1 MNDVFILSA
10 ARTPVGTF
18 LGALAPLSAS
28 RLGAVAIKAALD
40 RAEVPASTVGQ
51 VWMGNVLQA
60 GQGQAPARQAA
71 LAADLPPSTGCIT
84 VHKVCG
90 SGMRSVMDAANA
102 LRAGEF
108 EMAVAGGMESM
119 SNAPYLLLKGR
130 SGLRMG
136 HGQLLDSMISDGLWD
151 PYKNVHMGTCAELCA
166 AKYSFTREAQ
176 DAYALES
183 YQRAR
188 RANEAGDF
196 NAEFAPVTIEGKK
209 GPVTVD
215 RDEEPFATPLEKL
228 EKMGTLKPAFQK
240 DGTVTAANASKIN
253 DGASALVLVG
263 EGNVGSCKPIAR
275 IVAQASHAQE
285 PEWFTTAPVAAARK
299 AAEEGRDSAFP
310 DRPLRGERGVRRRR
324 DGVHRGPRAR
334 PEQGE
339 RERRGRGPRPSD
351 RFVGVAHRDDA
362 RARPSRPQEEV
373 RPRRDLHRGRRSHGR
388 RRRSALESGR

>member
-10 ARTPVGTF
+10 TRTPVGTF
-18 LGALAPLSAS
+18 LGSLATLSAS
-28 RLGAVAIKAALD
+28 SLGAVAIKAALE
-40 RAEVPASTVGQ
+40 RAEVAGSSVGQ

-71 LAADLPPSTGCIT
+71 LAADVPPSTGCIT

-90 SGMRSVMDAANA
+90 SGMRAVMDAANA
-102 LRAGEF
+102 LRSGEF
-108 EMAVAGGMESM
+108 EVAVAGGMESM
-119 SNAPYLLLKGR
+119 SNAPYLLPKGR
-130 SGLRMG
+130 SGMRLG
-136 HGQLLDSMISDGLWD
+136 HGQVVDSMISDGLWD
-151 PYKNVHMGTCAELCA
+151 PYKNIHMGNCAELCA

-228 EKMGTLKPAFQK
+228 EKMGALKPAFQK
-240 DGTVTAANASKIN
+240 DGTVTAANSSKIN
-253 DGASALVLVG
+253 DGASALVLVSEAG
-263 EGNVGSCKPIAR
+263 LGNGKPIAR

-299 AAEEGRDSAFP
+299 AVEKAGIPLSQIDLFEVNEAFSVVAMAFIGDLSLDP
-310 DRPLRGERGVRRRR
+310 NKVNVNGGAVALGHPIGSSGSRILSTLI
-324 DGVHRGPRAR
+324 HALRAR
-334 PEQGE
+334 KKKYGLAAICIGGGE
-339 RERRGRGPRPSD
+339 ATAVVVE
-351 RFVGVAHRDDA
+351 
-362 RARPSRPQEEV
+362 
-373 RPRRDLHRGRRSHGR
+373 
-388 RRRSALESGR
+388 AL

>member
-71 LAADLPPSTGCIT
+71 LAADIPVSTGCIT

-108 EMAVAGGMESM
+108 ELALAGGMESM
-119 SNAPYLLLKGR
+119 SNAPYLLLQGR
-130 SGLRMG
+130 SGMRMG
-136 HGQLLDSMISDGLWD
+136 YGQLLDAMLSDGLWD

-209 GPVTVD
+209 GPVTV
-215 RDEEPFATPLEKL
+215 
-228 EKMGTLKPAFQK
+228 
-240 DGTVTAANASKIN
+240 VH
-253 DGASALVLVG
+253 DGARRGGA
-263 EGNVGSCKPIAR
+263 
-275 IVAQASHAQE
+275 
-285 PEWFTTAPVAAARK
+285 
-299 AAEEGRDSAFP
+299 EGRREGGDSAFP
-310 DRPLRGERGVRRRR
+310 DRPLRGERGVRRRG

-334 PEQGE
+334 PEQSE

-362 RARPSRPQEEV
+362 RARPSSPQEEV
-373 RPRRDLHRGRRSHGR
+373 RPRRDLHRGRRSHGP
-388 RRRSALESGR
+388 RRRSALESGL

>member
-1 MNDVFILSA
+1 
-10 ARTPVGTF
+10 
-18 LGALAPLSAS
+18 
-28 RLGAVAIKAALD
+28 
-40 RAEVPASTVGQ
+40 
-51 VWMGNVLQA
+51 MGNVLQA

-71 LAADLPPSTGCIT
+71 LAADIPVSTGCIT

-90 SGMRSVMDAANA
+90 SGMRSVMDASNA

-108 EMAVAGGMESM
+108 EIAVAGGMESM

-130 SGLRMG
+130 SGMRMG

-151 PYKNVHMGTCAELCA
+151 PYKNVHLGTCAELCA

-240 DGTVTAANASKIN
+240 DGTVTAANASKLN

-263 EGNVGSCKPIAR
+263 EGNVGSYKPIAR
-275 IVAQASHAQE
+275 ILAQASHAQE

-299 AAEEGRDSAFP
+299 AAEKAGIPLSQIDLFEVHEAFA
-310 DRPLRGERGVRRRR
+310 V
-324 DGVHRGPRAR
+324 VAMA
-334 PEQGE
+334 
-339 RERRGRGPRPSD
+339 
-351 RFVGVAHRDDA
+351 FIGVAHRDDA
-362 RARPSRPQEEV
+362 RARPSSPQEEV
-373 RPRRDLHRGRRSHGR
+373 RPRRDLHRGRRSHGP
-388 RRRSALESGR
+388 RRRSALESGL